1 MSISENFRHHLRKF
15 SEASA
20 ITLLALACAGGGT
33 ATAQTLPLDAAPN
46 CPVSPSKFATWFQS
60 GTPALNGVVNP
71 ANSVAF
77 PATPN
82 CSFYEWSEQMFFWL
96 TSPTPPFYGSGSG
109 AFVFDSPSF
118 FDVSPL
124 DATGH
129 RTLLP
134 HSPGFIR
141 PLGVRVAQLGPS
153 NLRVV
158 FDKTGQMFTVAPPK
172 AVAAPVQVRDTAGK
186 LRTLA
191 HVEFGPQGAL
201 VLRDAAGSVIAPRV
215 SPNAAATVARQA
227 APAVGR
233 QAAPI
238 INRPITAP
246 VQLQSFV
253 VDKIPIFIDPI
264 GNVIDVEQGQAGT
277 GDVLM
282 SQNKSLVYYATMV
295 NDVYAYFLTG
305 WRHNLIQPSN
315 PNPTFP
321 TSLSDL
327 NAITSFAASHGVTF
341 PDPDALAV
349 EVKSAWVEASSLSST
364 NGYIT
369 MTATIPTYT
378 ANAGNTTW
386 TPSGQKTVLL
396 ALVGMHVVGST
407 NQHPE
412 MVWATFEHVGNTPLA
427 GYSYINGGGNVT
439 PVAQST
445 GGNWL
450 FSSSSSGGPFNNP
463 HMNEVSAAAG
473 IAALGSFQVTP
484 SDTIRWKPFG
494 AASNVAPNPLA
505 SPEASNS
512 DIISINNSIST
523 NISTTMAG
531 DVRGNYIFSGATW
544 AIPGAPGPSG
554 SGVQV
559 GTSQL
564 DNSTMETYD
573 QGSGTTS
580 GGASCLDCHSS
591 QNQNGSTNQSTFV
604 AGVSHIFFAINPLF

>member
-1 MSISENFRHHLRKF
+1 MSISENFSHHLRKF

-20 ITLLALACAGGGT
+20 ITLLVLAYAGGGT

-46 CPVSPSKFATWFQS
+46 CPVSASTFASWFQS
-60 GTPALNGVVNP
+60 GMPALNGVVNP
-71 ANSVAF
+71 ANSVSF

-109 AFVFDSPSF
+109 AFVFDSPAF

-124 DATGH
+124 DATFH
-129 RTLLP
+129 RTLLQ
-134 HSPGFIR
+134 HTPGFIR
-141 PLGVRVAQLGPS
+141 PLGVRVAQLGPA

-158 FDKTGQMFTVAPPK
+158 FDKTGQMFTVAPLK
-172 AVAAPVQVRDTAGK
+172 AAAAPAQVRDATGN
-186 LRTLA
+186 LRTIA
-191 HVEFGPQGAL
+191 HVELGAQGAL
-201 VLRDAAGSVIAPRV
+201 VLRDAKGSVIAPRV
-215 SPNAAATVARQA
+215 SPNAAARAARPA
-227 APAVGR
+227 APTIGR

-246 VQLQSFV
+246 VQVRSFI

-264 GNVIDVEQGQAGT
+264 GNVIDVEQGQADT

-282 SQNKSLVYYATMV
+282 SQNNSLVYYATMV

-305 WRHNLIQPSN
+305 WRHNLIQPN
-315 PNPTFP
+315 TPNPTFP
-321 TSLSDL
+321 TTLSDL

-349 EVKSAWVEASSLSST
+349 EIKTAWVEASSLTST

-378 ANAGNTTW
+378 ADVANTTW

-396 ALVGMHVVGST
+396 ALVGVHVVGST

-427 GYSYINGGGNVT
+427 AYSYINKFGVVT

-445 GGNWL
+445 GGSWL
-450 FSSSSSGGPFNNP
+450 FSSGSAGPFNKP
-463 HMNEVSAAAG
+463 HMNEVSAVAG

-494 AASNVAPNPLA
+494 AASNVAPNPLVPNA
-505 SPEASNS
+505 AASNS

-580 GGASCLDCHSS
+580 GGASCLDCHNSVD
-591 QNQNGSTNQSTFV
+591 QTGNINPNTFSV
-604 AGVSHIFFAINPLF
+604 GISHIFFAINPLF